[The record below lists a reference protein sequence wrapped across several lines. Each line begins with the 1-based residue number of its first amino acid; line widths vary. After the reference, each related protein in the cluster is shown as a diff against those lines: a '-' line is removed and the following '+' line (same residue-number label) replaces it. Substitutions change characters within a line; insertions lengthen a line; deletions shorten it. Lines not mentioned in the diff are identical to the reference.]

1 MDMEQ
6 QVARAIV
13 DELQRQA
20 DAGQGVTVAKT
31 EDGAVRVEGTIDL
44 EALSTAVVGA
54 VAGGP

>member
-1 MDMEQ
+1 MDLEQ

-20 DAGQGVTVAKT
+20 DAPSGPKVDLPSGGRLAIRG
-31 EDGAVRVEGTIDL
+31 EIDL